1 MSAST
6 GTHSK
11 ASTRESMKK
20 WTRTLLSERGRE
32 RRETKLAGR
41 SRASFLNDNGC
52 KVIKKKSYS
61 KCVCLFCFPFRWFKP
76 PLCVVRLVP
85 IFKQWRAEPSR
96 LSVTHRFCEERG
108 AKRSAPI
115 NKACLIQP
123 QRSSLPSCLC
133 LRKDT
138 TAVTQTGVYPRLRA
152 AGRAIIHR
160 LACQRRLGEGT
171 SKVGTKVG
179 KRERK
184 RWK

>member
-1 MSAST
+1 MEK
-6 GTHSK
+6 HSV
-11 ASTRESMKK
+11 
-20 WTRTLLSERGRE
+20 
-32 RRETKLAGR
+32 
-41 SRASFLNDNGC
+41 LNDNGC

-61 KCVCLFCFPFRWFKP
+61 MCVWLFCFPFRWFKP
-76 PLCVVRLVP
+76 PCVWSEWFPFSSSDEQNPVDS
-85 IFKQWRAEPSR
+85 QSHTD
-96 LSVTHRFCEERG
+96 SEEHG

-160 LACQRRLGEGT
+160 LGCQRRLGEGT

-179 KRERK
+179 KRK

>member
-1 MSAST
+1 MTTDVKRLKKNHIQSVFACFVFLFGGLNPLVCGPNGSHFQAVTSRTQST
-6 GTHSK
+6 LSHTQILR
-11 ASTRESMKK
+11 STE
-20 WTRTLLSERGRE
+20 
-32 RRETKLAGR
+32 
-41 SRASFLNDNGC
+41 
-52 KVIKKKSYS
+52 
-61 KCVCLFCFPFRWFKP
+61 
-76 PLCVVRLVP
+76 
-85 IFKQWRAEPSR
+85 Q
-96 LSVTHRFCEERG
+96 
-108 AKRSAPI
+108 KRSAPI

-160 LACQRRLGEGT
+160 LGCQRRLEEGT

-179 KRERK
+179 KRKRK